1 MLYSQVTSQLRHRG
15 ELLLSGQID
24 EMIADF
30 TYPLP
35 VFMPSTR
42 LLVSSPQHARLI
54 FGHLR
59 AALIER
65 GVVSLRPSISAID
78 LPRAGR
84 FRVWVDWQEIA
95 FPAEATRISQA
106 VYYCRAT
113 ELGLRTEML
122 NYTHLS
128 MPELNQQFQALAL
141 SA

>member
-1 MLYSQVTSQLRHRG
+1 MLYSQIASHLRHRA

-24 EMIADF
+24 RMIPDF
-30 TYPLP
+30 AYPLP
-35 VFMPSTR
+35 VFLQDSR
-42 LLVSSPQHARLI
+42 LLITSPDHASLI
-54 FGHLR
+54 FSHLR
-59 AALIER
+59 TALVER
-65 GVVSLRPSISAID
+65 GVVMLRPTISAID

-95 FPAEATRISQA
+95 FPAEASRVSQA
-106 VYYCRAT
+106 IYYCRMT
-113 ELGLRTEML
+113 ELGLQTEML

>member
-1 MLYSQVTSQLRHRG
+1 MLFSQITKHLSARG

-24 EMIADF
+24 RLVAEYVF
-30 TYPLP
+30 PLP
-35 VFMPSTR
+35 VFLHSNRLVIHSTDQAK
-42 LLVSSPQHARLI
+42 LVLA
-54 FGHLR
+54 HLR
-59 AALIER
+59 ATLLER
-65 GVVSLRPSISAID
+65 GVVALRPRVAALD

-113 ELGLRTEML
+113 KLGLRTEMV

-128 MPELNQQFQALAL
+128 MPGLDRQFAALAL